1 MLFKSTMVV
10 LGAKASKGN
19 FNGMA
24 FDKTTIFYKADLQE
38 GENFVGEVGESMA
51 WGLSDNFQKIKTL
64 EFPLIADVTL
74 EQVSNGSASRMII
87 KDLVPQKQHQQGN
100 TPK

>member
-19 FNGMA
+19 YNGVP

-38 GENFVGEVGESMA
+38 GENFVGGVGESIV
-51 WGLSDNFQKIKTL
+51 WGLSDNFQKIKGL
-64 EFPLIADVTL
+64 EFPLVADHARRL
-74 EQVSNGSASRMII
+74 NKFPIVSGSRMIL
-87 KDLVPQKQHQQGN
+87 KELNPQKQQGK
-100 TPK
+100 PSP

>member
-1 MLFKSTMVV
+1 MQFKSTMVV

-19 FNGMA
+19 YNGVP

-38 GENFVGEVGESMA
+38 GENFVGEVGEAMV
-51 WGLSDNFQKIKTL
+51 WGTADNFQKIKGL
-64 EFPLIADVTL
+64 EYPLVADVTL

-87 KDLVPQKQHQQGN
+87 KDLVPQKAPVAHAQ
-100 TPK
+100 PK

>member
-10 LGAKASKGN
+10 LGAKASKGS
-19 FNGMA
+19 FNGVS

-38 GENFVGEVGESMA
+38 GENFVGEVGEAMA
-51 WGLSDNFQKIKTL
+51 WGTSDNFQKIKGL
-64 EFPLIADVTL
+64 EYPLVADVTL

-87 KDLVPQKQHQQGN
+87 KELVPQKALVAQAQ
-100 TPK
+100 PK